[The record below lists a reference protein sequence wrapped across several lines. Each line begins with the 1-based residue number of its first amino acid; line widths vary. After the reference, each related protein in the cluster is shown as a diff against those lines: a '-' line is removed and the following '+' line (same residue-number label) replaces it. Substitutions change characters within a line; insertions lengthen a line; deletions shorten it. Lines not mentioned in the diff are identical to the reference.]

1 MDRSNYIHNYFT
13 LLADKK
19 TPAGTGLM
27 KEEKYKN
34 DKVTLS
40 QKSTN
45 YFSNKSKFLNIFIYM
60 ISLTRGFC
68 FLIVIVK
75 LSSMKVEECFY
86 YSFADHKHLL
96 DCHE

>member
-34 DKVTLS
+34 DKV
-40 QKSTN
+40 
-45 YFSNKSKFLNIFIYM
+45 YAFSE
-60 ISLTRGFC
+60 
-68 FLIVIVK
+68 VHK
-75 LSSMKVEECFY
+75 L
-86 YSFADHKHLL
+86 L
-96 DCHE
+96 